1 MQNLPGTSDDRT
13 LSFSHNP
20 NAISIAWMRGW
31 MMRFLQIC
39 LGVLGLVYVPV
50 AVLGLVEH
58 EWFYYLGP
66 AFVLAFLA
74 TVWVTK
80 RREP

>member
-1 MQNLPGTSDDRT
+1 
-13 LSFSHNP
+13 
-20 NAISIAWMRGW
+20 

-39 LGVLGLVYVPV
+39 LGVMGLVYVPV

-74 TVWVTK
+74 TVWVTR
-80 RREP
+80 RRES